1 MIFSF
6 LRTSWPFRDPGPTGR
21 GDPWILKGE
30 TDGKRKKESKNI
42 LLASWPC
49 SRMTCPDIL
58 TGFLVSLSIPDP
70 GLPGLSNSDWELELL
85 GFEKLTGVLFS
96 ELG

>member
-1 MIFSF
+1 
-6 LRTSWPFRDPGPTGR
+6 
-21 GDPWILKGE
+21 
-30 TDGKRKKESKNI
+30 
-42 LLASWPC
+42 
-49 SRMTCPDIL
+49 MTCPDIL